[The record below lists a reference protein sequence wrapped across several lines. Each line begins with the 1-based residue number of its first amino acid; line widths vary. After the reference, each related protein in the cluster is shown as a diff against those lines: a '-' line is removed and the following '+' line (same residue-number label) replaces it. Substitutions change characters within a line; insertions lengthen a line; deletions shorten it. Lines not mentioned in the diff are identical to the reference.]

1 MYNQIKDNLIIHIM
15 NDPVALLISG
25 VYRGFEQNL
34 WKQIQQLPAH
44 YHVFLSFPASEKA
57 DRFLNHSM
65 TIDHLLS
72 DTHIKQVYIDSEEVT
87 LEGRSKR
94 EHNTIQQ
101 WFRFKKLFS
110 LVATI
115 YTTYIRCRPD
125 LLLECSIEQFCSLAE
140 QASAAQTIYIPKG
153 FDICDPTLLSATI
166 PIDQCI
172 NDQFAISSYDAMNQ
186 YSKMYDYILSVAST
200 TPLLLSE
207 HLLFQH
213 LCLSHITPLRIDLPY
228 RLILSECFSISICGD
243 SGSGK
248 STVSAL
254 LQEILP
260 FDNTLLFETDRY
272 HKWERGSQNYQAHT
286 HLSPE
291 ANYLE
296 KMADDA
302 YKLSLGQTVVTVDY
316 DHTTGKFTAPE
327 SIEPKPYMIMC
338 GLHTLYKENLRSIMD
353 LTIYIDT
360 DEGLKRFW
368 KITRDMEHRGKTVEQ
383 VQASIEART
392 PDYLT
397 YILPQREHAD
407 IIIRYKPIVPETY
420 DTLGLE
426 VSVHT
431 TLVHEYTLT
440 EKLSPF
446 LLSCTETG
454 DRTVYEFKAG
464 ISMTDLSTS
473 ISSYGYTI
481 TTLQNGYDGI
491 LQFLILCIIWR
502 T

>member
-1 MYNQIKDNLIIHIM
+1 M

-44 YHVFLSFPASEKA
+44 YHVFLSFPASDRT

-72 DTHIKQVYIDSEEVT
+72 DPHIKQVYIDSEEIV

-110 LVATI
+110 LVPAT

-125 LLLECSIEQFCSLAE
+125 LLLECSIQHFCSLVE
-140 QASAAQTIYIPKG
+140 QVCASNTIYIPKG
-153 FDICDPTLLSATI
+153 FDICDPTLLSATQSI
-166 PIDQCI
+166 EQCI
-172 NDQFAISSYDAMNQ
+172 NDQFAIGSYVVMNQ
-186 YSKMYDYILSVAST
+186 YSKLHDYILSVAST
-200 TPLLLSE
+200 TSIILSE

-213 LCLSHITPLRIDLPY
+213 LTLSNIIPIRIDLPY

-248 STVSAL
+248 STISAL

-302 YKLSLGQTVVTVDY
+302 YKLSLGQTVITVDY
-316 DHTTGKFTAPE
+316 DHASGKFTAPE

-368 KITRDMEHRGKTVEQ
+368 KITRDVEQRGKLLEQ
-383 VQASIEART
+383 VIASIEART
-392 PDYLT
+392 PDYYT
-397 YILPQREHAD
+397 YILPQRDHAD
-407 IIIRYKPIVPETY
+407 IIICHKPIVPEKY

-426 VSVHT
+426 VSVRT
-431 TLVHEYTLT
+431 ALVQEYALT
-440 EKLSPF
+440 EKVSPF
-446 LLSCTETG
+446 LLRCTETG
-454 DRTVYEFKAG
+454 NRTVYEFKSG
-464 ISMTDLSTS
+464 ISMTDLSS
-473 ISSYGYTI
+473 AISSYGYTI
-481 TTLQNGYDGI
+481 TTLRNGYDGI

-502 T
+502 A

>member
-1 MYNQIKDNLIIHIM
+1 M
-15 NDPVALLISG
+15 NVPIAILISG
-25 VYRGFEQNL
+25 VCRSFESNL
-34 WKQIQQLPAH
+34 WTQLETLPEYYHIYISFPVSDKIDRYFNKKISFDKLIGNPRIKQI
-44 YHVFLSFPASEKA
+44 F
-57 DRFLNHSM
+57 
-65 TIDHLLS
+65 
-72 DTHIKQVYIDSEEVT
+72 IDSDSASAP
-87 LEGRSKR
+87 LYRNKR
-94 EHNTIQQ
+94 EYNTIQQ

-110 LVATI
+110 LVPTT

-125 LLLECSIEQFCSLAE
+125 LLLECSIQHFCSLVE
-140 QASAAQTIYIPKG
+140 QVCAANTIYIPKG
-153 FDICDPTLLSATI
+153 FDICDPTLLSASL
-166 PIDQCI
+166 PIEQCI
-172 NDQFAISSYDAMNQ
+172 NDQFAIGSYDVMNQ
-186 YSKMYDYILSVAST
+186 YSRLYDYILSVAST
-200 TPLLLSE
+200 TPILLSE

-213 LCLSHITPLRIDLPY
+213 LTLSNIIPLRIDLPY

-291 ANYLE
+291 ANHLE

-302 YKLSLGQTVVTVDY
+302 YKLCLGQTVVAVDY

-327 SIEPKPYMIMC
+327 SIEPKPYMVLC
-338 GLHTLYKENLRSIMD
+338 GLHTLYKEHLRSIMD

-368 KITRDMEHRGKTVEQ
+368 KITRDTEHRGKTVEQ
-383 VQASIEART
+383 VLASIEART
-392 PDYLT
+392 PDYCT

-407 IIIRYKPIVPETY
+407 IIICYKPIVPETY
-420 DTLGLE
+420 DTITLE
-426 VSVHT
+426 VSVRT
-431 TLVHEYTLT
+431 TLVQEYTLT
-440 EKLSPF
+440 EKVSPF
-446 LLSCTETG
+446 LLSCTETA
-454 DRTVYEFKAG
+454 DRTVYEFKSG
-464 ISMTDLSTS
+464 ISMSDLSTS
-473 ISSYGYTI
+473 ISSHGYTI
-481 TTLQNGYDGI
+481 TTLRNGYDGI

-502 T
+502 A